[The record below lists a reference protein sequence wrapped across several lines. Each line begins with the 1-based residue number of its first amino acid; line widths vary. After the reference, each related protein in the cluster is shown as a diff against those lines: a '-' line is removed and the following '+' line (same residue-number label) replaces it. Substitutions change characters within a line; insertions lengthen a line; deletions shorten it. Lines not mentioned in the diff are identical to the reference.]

1 MPVSKSKLKETTLNK
16 TSVTLVWLEQRHQ
29 KAVEVSFNIKP
40 ADSKKMKIRGS
51 IMIQIAIPIRISF
64 L

>member
-40 ADSKKMKIRGS
+40 AGSKKMKIRGS